1 MPRGPATGSTA
12 DAWTAGGG
20 RLRTL
25 SWSRHVA
32 TPPDETWACLLA
44 ELWVAGAGFGPRPV
58 IEEAGDADG
67 TGCTRRIGV
76 GARGVRER
84 ITATEVPHRLE
95 YRVVNP
101 SWTTFPVDHHRGTV
115 TFAAAAGGGTEV
127 RWRVELVPKR
137 GAGPLV
143 VAATRFV
150 IGRYL
155 DALTRACR
163 SALNR
168 SHNRRNRRS

>member
-1 MPRGPATGSTA
+1 MPREQLMGSA
-12 DAWTAGGG
+12 AGGGAAPGG
-20 RLRTL
+20 RLRSL
-25 SWSRHVA
+25 SWCRHVA
-32 TPPDETWACLLA
+32 TPPDETWARFIA
-44 ELWVAGAGFGPRPV
+44 DLWVAGAGFGPRPV
-58 IEEAGDADG
+58 IEEAGDAHG

-84 ITATEVPHRLE
+84 ITATEHPHRLE

-101 SWTTFPVDHHRGTV
+101 SWTTFPVDHHLGVV
-115 TFAAAAGGGTEV
+115 TFTATEGAGTDV

-137 GAGPLV
+137 GAGLLV

-163 SALNR
+163 PALNR
-168 SHNRRNRRS
+168 TRTRRSRRP